1 MDKYASKHQMKPWMY
16 RNMIPNIHRE
26 IQPSSSEGG
35 FEYAIS
41 PLGLEGKEFIM
52 NFTLFACQ

>member
-1 MDKYASKHQMKPWMY
+1 MIKYASKHQMKPWMY

-35 FEYAIS
+35 FEYAYHH
-41 PLGLEGKEFIM
+41 
-52 NFTLFACQ
+52 